1 MIENVKLNIIKCYR
15 LERIIAE
22 TLRRRDLK
30 IETGN
35 NKIICNKNL

>member
-1 MIENVKLNIIKCYR
+1 